1 MSERAEGVFGNGT
14 RGFAAAQERD
24 GAEGGVDGVGRV
36 LRFQTDAVA
45 RRVCAAEERA
55 RVKLEGGAVGAGGE
69 RDAGRVAAQLG
80 EGAQAA
86 VEAVDVEAV
95 VVIAA
100 DGTGFGKNRTACRP
114 CGRARGQRQSSPTG
128 RWRPT
133 RKAAGGGGRLFR
145 VRPTG

>member
-100 DGTGFGKNRTACRP
+100 DGTEFGKIEPRAGCAVAREGQAVVP
-114 CGRARGQRQSSPTG
+114 DGR
-128 RWRPT
+128 
-133 RKAAGGGGRLFR
+133 
-145 VRPTG
+145 